1 MSGGLLSLVA
11 QGAQDAYLTGS
22 PQITFFRI
30 VYRRYTNFALEAIEQ
45 TFNGAADFGRR
56 VTATISRNGDL
67 VTNMYLQVTLPALTS
82 NTTHT
87 ELGYINAVGHALM
100 RNVEVE
106 IGGQKI
112 DKIPSEYME
121 IYHQLSMPEEKRR
134 GYGEM
139 IGAPSLSDTVPS
151 SNRTVAD
158 TALLNQNT
166 QRTLYIPLIFWF
178 NRVPGNALPLIAL
191 QYHEIKVN
199 IEFRP
204 LNELYKSNVAV
215 TFNPIPSIVSASL
228 YVDYVYLDTDE
239 RRKYASSSHEF
250 LIEQLQFTGSD
261 TWSGGSGTSKIRMS
275 FNHPVKE
282 LIWTVTPSDSA
293 TADPVNGNLWFDCGE
308 QNGGTDLMT
317 TAKILL
323 NGHDRFQ
330 ERAAPYFRLVQP
342 YQHHTRIPNRFIYVY
357 SFALKPE
364 EHQPS
369 GTCNFSRIDNA
380 ALHLGLNTED
390 PAKISVYAVNY
401 NISRITSVSFS

>member
-67 VTNMYLQVTLPALTS
+67 VTNMYLQVTLPDLVPSGTAPS
-82 NTTHT
+82 RFHYVNS
-87 ELGYINAVGHALM
+87 VGHALM

-112 DKIPSEYME
+112 DKIPSEFME
-121 IYHQLSMPEEKRR
+121 IFQQLSLPEEKKN
-134 GYGEM
+134 GYNEM
-139 IGAPSLSDTVPS
+139 VGSYPNDDGSVSGNLLAT
-151 SNRTVAD
+151 NKYKRTY
-158 TALLNQNT
+158 
-166 QRTLYIPLIFWF
+166 YIPLIFWF

-191 QYHEIKVN
+191 QYHEIKIN

-204 LNELYKSNVAV
+204 ISELVSSSAAISYAAN
-215 TFNPIPSIVSASL
+215 PSIVSASL
-228 YVDYVYLDTDE
+228 FVDYVYLDTDE
-239 RRKYASSSHEF
+239 RRKYAAASHEF
-250 LIEQLQFTGSD
+250 LIEQLQFTGSE
-261 TWSGGSGTSKIRMS
+261 TGNPGSNKIRLS

-282 LIWTVTPSDSA
+282 LLWTVTPTDSA
-293 TADPVNGNLWFDCGE
+293 TANTVTGNAWFDCGE
-308 QNGGTDLMT
+308 PGTDLMT
-317 TAKILL
+317 SAKLLL

-330 ERAAPYFRLVQP
+330 ERQGPYFRLVQP
-342 YQHHTRIPNRFIYVY
+342 YQHHTRIPNRYIYVY

-380 ALHLGLNTED
+380 ALHITLDSDAPST
-390 PAKISVYAVNY
+390 KISVYAINY
-401 NISRITSVSFS
+401 NILRILSGMAGLAYSD

>member
-82 NTTHT
+82 STTHT
-87 ELGYINAVGHALM
+87 RLHYINSIGHALM

-121 IYHQLSMPEEKRR
+121 IYSQLAMPEEKRQ

-139 IGAPSLSDTVPS
+139 VGNFGSNDDGS
-151 SNRTVAD
+151 SND
-158 TALLNQNT
+158 LLKANNT
-166 QRTLYIPLIFWF
+166 SKTYYIPLIFWF

-204 LNELYKSNVAV
+204 LNELYNSNVAV
-215 TFNPIPSIVSASL
+215 TFNPVPSIVSASL

-261 TWSGGSGTSKIRMS
+261 TWSGGAGNSKIRMS

-282 LIWTVTPSDSA
+282 LIWTVTPSENA
-293 TADPVNGNLWFDCGE
+293 VADPVTGNWWFDCGE
-308 QNGGTDLMT
+308 QGNGTDLMT

-380 ALHLGLNTED
+380 ALHLGLNTTN

-401 NISRITSVSFS
+401 NILRILSGMAGLAYSN